1 MTRILL
7 IRHGAVA
14 LRGVAYGQRVDPDLS
29 DQGCAEVTALADRLT
44 GPGPAPTSL
53 EPAGPRAVVRSP
65 TLRTRTTTNLLGWH
79 ADRVEACWSERDLGA
94 WEGRP
99 WSELW
104 EEAPAGVTTDPARFA
119 AFTPPGGESVAA
131 LQQRISTGLEALAD
145 RHQVADPS
153 DAPPVAVVCH
163 SGPITCALAHVLGLD
178 VVAALRLRVATA
190 TATWLTRWPDG
201 GWTVEGVAT

>member
-14 LRGVAYGQRVDPDLS
+14 LRGIAYGQRVDPDLS
-29 DQGCAEVTALADRLT
+29 DQGRAEVAALADRLT

-53 EPAGPRAVVRSP
+53 AQAGPRTVIRTP
-65 TLRTRTTTNLLGWH
+65 TLRAGTTTRLLGWH
-79 ADRVEACWSERDLGA
+79 GAQVEARWSERDLGA

-99 WSELW
+99 WAELW
-104 EEAPAGVTTDPARFA
+104 KEAPEAVTTDPARFA
-119 AFTPPGGESVAA
+119 AFTPPSGESVAE
-131 LQQRISTGLEALAD
+131 LQRRISAALEALAD
-145 RHQVADPS
+145 AHQVTDPT

-163 SGPITCALAHVLGLD
+163 SGPITCALAHVLGLGA
-178 VVAALRLRVATA
+178 VAALRLRVATA